1 MDEAR
6 QEDKSA
12 NKEHNQLSKIVSSL
26 ERVIADGKTSENE
39 LDFLKGELAKLKQ
52 MREPKPD

>member
-1 MDEAR
+1 M
-6 QEDKSA
+6 
-12 NKEHNQLSKIVSSL
+12 
-26 ERVIADGKTSENE
+26 ADGKTSQTE